1 MSDELTRKQVADR
14 LGLSVSSVRRLE
26 REGVLTPAIG
36 QGGVRLFCTD
46 QVEAVRVYRERNE
59 EPEGLPTVPAAQT
72 LAPTDG
78 ALAALAFAH
87 FDQGETPIQVVQAL
101 ELSPDRVKQL
111 YTQWR
116 ELGNLVFETW

>member
-26 REGVLTPAIG
+26 REGVLTLAIG
-36 QGGVRLFCTD
+36 QGGVRLFSTEH
-46 QVEAVRVYRERNE
+46 VEVVRAQRERNK
-59 EPEGLPTVPAAQT
+59 EPEGLPTVSAAQT

-87 FDQGETPIQVVQAL
+87 FDQGEAPIQVVQAL
-101 ELSPDRVKQL
+101 ELPPDRVKQL
-111 YTQWR
+111 YSEWC
-116 ELGNLVFETW
+116 ELGNLVLESW